1 MASQARRDTQGHGR
15 SSRAGSWSVVAA
27 GSAGVSGSIETRP
40 SSRPDDRSRRPA
52 TKATYRTLLLRGLT
66 PDEAAS
72 LTAFLCGLQVGSGHW
87 HIDQVNQLLF
97 LRELHNGGRF
107 GSNDGAEAA

>member
-1 MASQARRDTQGHGR
+1 MAGQARRGTQGHGR

-27 GSAGVSGSIETRP
+27 ASAAGSGSIDTRTP
-40 SSRPDDRSRRPA
+40 SRPAEPVQRPA

-72 LTAFLCGLQVGSGHW
+72 LTAYLCGISVGSGRW
-87 HIDQVNQLLF
+87 HIDQVNALLF
-97 LRELHNGGRF
+97 LRELQIAGRF

>member
-15 SSRAGSWSVVAA
+15 SSRAASWSVVAA
-27 GSAGVSGSIETRP
+27 ASAAGSGSIDTRT
-40 SSRPDDRSRRPA
+40 SRQPDDRARRPA

-72 LTAFLCGLQVGSGHW
+72 LTAFLCGLQVGSGRW
-87 HIDQVNQLLF
+87 HIDEVNQLLF
-97 LRELHNGGRF
+97 LRELYIGGRF
-107 GSNDGAEAA
+107 GSNDGAAAA